1 MVGVFILI
9 LKKYIFYPIAIFLI
23 LAICFILYQYCHT
36 TRYAVFA
43 GYNKDGVIEPYVI
56 TYLKGLNEVTDGI
69 VYITDSSL
77 KPEELKKLKSINI
90 IHNEHIRHK
99 EYDWGSYKRGYT
111 WLRIN
116 GYLEKADELILAND
130 SCYAPLS
137 SFKPMFK
144 EMQKR
149 KDLDFWSDLQSTKFT
164 PHLQSYF
171 YVFRKPVLN
180 SKLLDVFL
188 RTVKHQKY
196 HFNYIFSY
204 ELKLTSYLENFGFKR
219 DSYMPYKK
227 LSYLEK
233 PEKNSYPLTLIK
245 DYNHQFLK
253 RRTFTELLEI
263 NEDIPE
269 LLDYLKQNHPQTYSD
284 IKSAKHPR
292 FIEYFKDN

>member
-1 MVGVFILI
+1 MI
-9 LKKYIFYPIAIFLI
+9 LKKYIFYPIAISLT
-23 LAICFILYQYCHT
+23 LAIGFILYQYCHT
-36 TRYAVFA
+36 TRYAIFA
-43 GYNKDGVIEPYVI
+43 GYNKDGIIEPYVI
-56 TYLKGLNEVTDGI
+56 DYLKGLNEVTDGI

-77 KPEELKKLKSINI
+77 KEGELDKLKGINI
-90 IHNEHIRHK
+90 IYNEHARHQ
-99 EYDWGSYKRGYT
+99 EYDWGSYKRGHI

-149 KDLDFWSDLQSTKFT
+149 KELDFWSDLQNTQFT

-171 YVFRKPVLN
+171 YVFRKPVLK

-188 RTVKHQKY
+188 RKIQHQEHHWKY
-196 HFNYIFSY
+196 ILNY

-219 DSYMPYKK
+219 DSYMPYEK

-245 DYNHQFLK
+245 DHKHQFLK
-253 RRTFTELLEI
+253 RRIFTENLEV
-263 NEDIPE
+263 NESIPE
-269 LLDYLKQNHPQTYSD
+269 LLDYLKINYPKTYEN
-284 IKSAKHPR
+284 IKQAKHPR
-292 FIEYFKDN
+292 IKEYFKDN